1 MFNTFTDDL
10 GEGIECTLSKFA
22 DDTKLGGSVDPPEG
36 REALQRALDK
46 LDRWAEV
53 NGMRFNKV
61 KCRSCTLATI
71 TPCSAIALGL
81 SGWMTVNR
89 KGTWGCWLMLS

>member
-1 MFNTFTDDL
+1 MR
-10 GEGIECTLSKFA
+10 GLSVPSVSLQ
-22 DDTKLGGSVDPPEG
+22 LGGSFDLPEG
-36 REALQRALDK
+36 REVLKRDLDN
-46 LDRWAEV
+46 LDLCAEV